1 MPDADIDTFYNFS
14 VIDKKEKNYEK
25 DSQYDLFNCIY

>member
-14 VIDKKEKNYEK
+14 VIDNKEKNYEK
-25 DSQYDLFNCIY
+25 DCQFSLFISVS

>member
-14 VIDKKEKNYEK
+14 VTDKKGENYEK
-25 DSQYDLFNCIY
+25 DCQFSLFISVS